1 MPTAPTT
8 FIACAADSAM
18 TIRLITRLMERE
30 YRVLVQAGKCMP
42 KKEVELLTTFVRST
56 YVSYFTKQGMMVTR
70 FKRSTFIQ

>member
-1 MPTAPTT
+1 MNTARST

-18 TIRLITRLMERE
+18 AIRLITRLMERE
-30 YRVLVQAGKCMP
+30 YRVLIQVGKCMS

-56 YVSYFTKQGMMVTR
+56 YVSYFTKKGMIVTR